1 LDYKI
6 LLDKIEDAYSKELP
20 FVTYRKPND
29 KVVKGIFQKKPIL
42 NFSNNYTEK
51 GFLFAPFNNKED
63 VILFRLENSDSYCA
77 SLPTGNITFD
87 AKYTTINNDLRKDN
101 YINLVG
107 SCIDFI
113 KRGKAKKV
121 VLSRREDLDLTNF
134 SITKIFEKLIY
145 NYSNAFAYIWYHPKV
160 GLWFGATPEQLVNIK
175 LNAFNTVSLAGT
187 QVYKDSLD
195 VIWNK
200 KELEEQQI
208 VTNYMESNLNSLVD
222 NLSISS
228 PTTTK
233 AGNLLH
239 LKTSIKGL
247 LNDKFDLKNL
257 IDILH
262 PTPAVCGMPKRN
274 AKEFILKNEGY
285 NRQFYT
291 GFLGELNIDNSSD
304 LFVNLRCMKVKNSI
318 ASLFIGGG
326 ITIDSIPENE
336 WMETVEKSKVMKK
349 VLSN

>member
-1 LDYKI
+1 MDYKN

-20 FVTYRKPND
+20 FVTYKKPND
-29 KVVKGIFQKKPIL
+29 KVVKGIFQKKTVL
-42 NFSNNYTEK
+42 EFSNSFSEE
-51 GFLFAPFNNKED
+51 GFLFAPFNNTED
-63 VILFRLENSDSYCA
+63 VILFRIENSDTYRA
-77 SLPTGNITFD
+77 LLPTSNIPLD
-87 AKYTTINNDLRKDN
+87 GENSTINNDSTKN
-101 YINLVG
+101 KYINLVG

-121 VLSRREDLDLTNF
+121 VLSRTEELELTNF
-134 SITKIFEKLIY
+134 SVTKTFEKLLC
-145 NYSNAFAYIWYHPKV
+145 NYRNAFVYVWYHPKV
-160 GLWFGATPEQLVNIK
+160 GLWLGATPEQLVRIK
-175 LNAFNTVSLAGT
+175 LKVFNTVSLAGT

-195 VIWNK
+195 VNWNK

-208 VTNYMESNLNSLVD
+208 VTNYIESNLNSLID
-222 NLSISS
+222 ELSISK
-228 PTTTK
+228 PTTIK

-257 IDILH
+257 IDNLH
-262 PTPAVCGMPKRN
+262 PTPAVCGMPMN
-274 AKEFILKNEGY
+274 IAKEFILKNEGY
-285 NRQFYT
+285 KRQFYT

-304 LFVNLRCMKVKNSI
+304 LFVNLRCMKIENLV

-336 WMETVEKSKVMKK
+336 WLETVEKSKVMKK

>member
-1 LDYKI
+1 
-6 LLDKIEDAYSKELP
+6 
-20 FVTYRKPND
+20 
-29 KVVKGIFQKKPIL
+29 
-42 NFSNNYTEK
+42 
-51 GFLFAPFNNKED
+51 
-63 VILFRLENSDSYCA
+63 
-77 SLPTGNITFD
+77 LPTENITLD
-87 AKYTTINNDLRKDN
+87 GKHSTINNGSSKDS

-121 VLSRREDLDLTNF
+121 VLSRREDLELTNF
-134 SITKIFEKLIY
+134 SIAKIFEKLIY
-145 NYSNAFAYIWYHPKV
+145 NYRNAFVYVWYHPKV
-160 GLWFGATPEQLVNIK
+160 GLWFGATPEQLVRIK
-175 LNAFNTVSLAGT
+175 LKAFSTVSLAGT

-195 VIWNK
+195 VMWNK

-208 VTNYMESNLNSLVD
+208 VTNYIESNLNSLVD
-222 NLSISS
+222 DLSISK
-228 PTTTK
+228 PTTIK

-239 LKTSIKGL
+239 LKTVIKGL

-257 IDILH
+257 LDNLH
-262 PTPAVCGMPKRN
+262 PTPAVCGMPMNN
-274 AKEFILKNEGY
+274 AKEFILKNEDY
-285 NRQFYT
+285 KRQFYT

-304 LFVNLRCMKVKNSI
+304 LFVNLRCMKIENSI

-336 WMETVEKSKVMKK
+336 WLETVEKSKVMKK